1 MTIDLKDYERGE
13 QIDPDKYEK
22 KLAKLQKRLGR
33 IQVSHILH
41 KRRAIV
47 VLEGW
52 DAAGKGGIIRRATA
66 QMDPRYF
73 EVWPT
78 SAPTPEE
85 KDRHYLWR
93 FWTRLPAN
101 GDINIFDRSWYGRV
115 LVERVEGFCSE
126 AEWRR
131 AYDEINAFE
140 AEQVDDNTTIV
151 KLFIHVTQEEQDRR
165 FAERL
170 EDPWKRW
177 KTGLEDYRNRARR
190 AEYLDAIQEMLA
202 RTNSHWAPWTV
213 IDGNNQKAARIAALE
228 SIAEQLEAR
237 VPMMPPACDPELW
250 RAAEDALGRKLNA
263 D

>member
-1 MTIDLKDYERGE
+1 MTHSFPTL
-13 QIDPDKYEK
+13 
-22 KLAKLQKRLGR
+22 LSS
-33 IQVSHILH
+33 VFSN
-41 KRRAIV
+41 IV
-47 VLEGW
+47 
-52 DAAGKGGIIRRATA
+52 
-66 QMDPRYF
+66 
-73 EVWPT
+73 
-78 SAPTPEE
+78 
-85 KDRHYLWR
+85 
-93 FWTRLPAN
+93 
-101 GDINIFDRSWYGRV
+101 DRSWDGRV

-151 KLFIHVTQEEQDRR
+151 KLFIHVTQDEQDRR

-213 IDGNNQKAARIAALE
+213 IDGNNQKAARIAARSE
-228 SIAEQLEAR
+228 EHTS
-237 VPMMPPACDPELW
+237 ELQSLM
-250 RAAEDALGRKLNA
+250 RISYAVFCLK
-263 D
+263 

>member
-1 MTIDLKDYERGE
+1 MFFFLMIRRPPRSTRTDTLFPYTTLFR
-13 QIDPDKYEK
+13 
-22 KLAKLQKRLGR
+22 
-33 IQVSHILH
+33 SLH

-140 AEQVDDNTTIV
+140 AEQVRS
-151 KLFIHVTQEEQDRR
+151 EEH
-165 FAERL
+165 
-170 EDPWKRW
+170 
-177 KTGLEDYRNRARR
+177 T
-190 AEYLDAIQEMLA
+190 
-202 RTNSHWAPWTV
+202 
-213 IDGNNQKAARIAALE
+213 
-228 SIAEQLEAR
+228 
-237 VPMMPPACDPELW
+237 
-250 RAAEDALGRKLNA
+250 
-263 D
+263 

>member
-1 MTIDLKDYERGE
+1 MRISDWSSDVCSSDLYERGE

-85 KDRHYLWR
+85 KYRHYLWR
-93 FWTRLPAN
+93 SEEHTSELQSLMRISYA
-101 GDINIFDRSWYGRV
+101 V
-115 LVERVEGFCSE
+115 FC
-126 AEWRR
+126 
-131 AYDEINAFE
+131 
-140 AEQVDDNTTIV
+140 
-151 KLFIHVTQEEQDRR
+151 
-165 FAERL
+165 
-170 EDPWKRW
+170 
-177 KTGLEDYRNRARR
+177 
-190 AEYLDAIQEMLA
+190 
-202 RTNSHWAPWTV
+202 
-213 IDGNNQKAARIAALE
+213 
-228 SIAEQLEAR
+228 
-237 VPMMPPACDPELW
+237 
-250 RAAEDALGRKLNA
+250 
-263 D
+263 